1 MSAPGWYP
9 DPGAPAQQRWWDGGR
24 WTEHTAPGA
33 ARAVTGPPV
42 PRPPMSPESARQ
54 WGMLAHLSAFA
65 GLIVGFSFLGP
76 LVVYLIKKDED
87 AFVADQAREALNF
100 NLSALLYFAVASVLT
115 FVLLLVIV
123 GLLFIPLLLAM
134 GVAWVVLV
142 IVAAVAAN
150 RGQAYRYPLTIRFV
164 S

>member
-1 MSAPGWYP
+1 
-9 DPGAPAQQRWWDGGR
+9 
-24 WTEHTAPGA
+24 
-33 ARAVTGPPV
+33 
-42 PRPPMSPESARQ
+42 MSPESARQ
-54 WGMLAHLSAFA
+54 WAMLAHLSAFA
-65 GLIVGFSFLGP
+65 GLIIGFSFLGP

-100 NLSALLYFAVASVLT
+100 NLSALLYFAVAGILT
-115 FVLLLVIV
+115 FVLIFVII
-123 GLLFIPLLLAM
+123 GLLFIPLILAM
-134 GVAWVVLV
+134 AVGWVVLV

>member
-1 MSAPGWYP
+1 MTAPGWYP
-9 DPGAPAQQRWWDGGR
+9 DPEAPQRQRWWDGAR
-24 WTEHTAPGA
+24 WTEHIDS
-33 ARAVTGPPV
+33 TGYGPVV
-42 PRPPMSPESARQ
+42 PRAPMSPESARQ
-54 WGMLAHLSAFA
+54 WAMLAHLSAFA
-65 GLIVGFSFLGP
+65 GLIIGFSFLGP

-100 NLSALLYFAVASVLT
+100 NLSALLYFAVAGILT
-115 FVLLLVIV
+115 FVLIFVII
-123 GLLFIPLLLAM
+123 GLLFIPLILAM
-134 GVAWVVLV
+134 AVGWVVLV